1 MSTMLQE
8 KSKAMTERQRILLR
22 KDNITGT
29 TTIGGYL
36 ATRLEQIGLKHHF
49 AVAGDYNLVLL
60 DQLLLNKNMK
70 QVYCCNELN
79 CSFSA
84 EGYARATGVA
94 ACVVTYSVGALSA
107 FDGIGGA
114 YAENLPVILISGSPN
129 TNDLGANHLLHHT
142 SGRDERDH

>member
-1 MSTMLQE
+1 MSTILQE
-8 KSKAMTERQRILLR
+8 ERTPTAEQQAILPIE
-22 KDNITGT
+22 DNITGT

-84 EGYARATGVA
+84 EGCSKPERPMK
-94 ACVVTYSVGALSA
+94 
-107 FDGIGGA
+107 DR
-114 YAENLPVILISGSPN
+114 
-129 TNDLGANHLLHHT
+129 T
-142 SGRDERDH
+142 SHRLRRI